1 MALNSHLDRSFD
13 IMEDWKGIWEKP
25 LEFISLKGCRAC
37 PDERYP
43 K

>member
-1 MALNSHLDRSFD
+1 MALSSHLDESFD
-13 IMEDWKGIWEKP
+13 ILKDWKGIWEKP
-25 LEFISLKGCRAC
+25 WEVNSLKGYTGC